1 MPHHPQNIFPDTMR
15 RVLVAGA
22 GGVTGT
28 AFCKLLNQ
36 NNIEVLALDQRELKP
51 DNSLVKPILWDE
63 NFMPAEVLQQVDALS
78 LTPGV
83 PLSGELFQL
92 AKQKNVPLFTE
103 LEYAASFLTDEKC
116 ILISGT
122 DGKSTTSAMVHHLLP
137 GSWIGG
143 NFGTPL
149 SEYILRNKKHEHLVL
164 ELSSYQLE
172 LCRNL
177 SASCS
182 LLLNIAPDHLDRYH
196 DFTEYANVK
205 LSIQDHLGNDGL
217 FITSQKVYQA
227 HQPKHTTDKPTLLVD
242 TDNLVVGKI
251 SIVNN
256 QLQDNASTI
265 VDLDK
270 TSIQGKHNHSNLLFA
285 MAAVAFLKPGVPA
298 SKTKELISSFKTLE
312 HRYEKVGSDKQGN
325 IYINDSKAT
334 TCQAAIQAVNSAP
347 GKTIWLIGGNPKG
360 EDYNLLKSAISSEV
374 TAILFGPG
382 AADLEA
388 KLNFDCRYFKDLEEV
403 IKFLV
408 PMIKNGTISEHRI
421 LLSPAMASFDSYP
434 NYLERGKHFKE
445 LIQSLLV

>member
-36 NNIEVLALDQRELKP
+36 NDIEVLALDKRELKA

-63 NFMPAEVLQQVDALS
+63 NFKPAEVLQQVDALS

-122 DGKSTTSAMVHHLLP
+122 DGKSTTSAMLHHLLP

-227 HQPKHTTDKPTLLVD
+227 HQPRHTTDKPALLVD
-242 TDNLVVGKI
+242 TDNLGVGKLF
-251 SIVNN
+251 IVNN

-298 SKTKELISSFKTLE
+298 SETKELISSFKTLE
-312 HRYEKVGSDKQGN
+312 HRYEKIGSDKQGN

-347 GKTIWLIGGNPKG
+347 GKTIWLIGGSPKG
-360 EDYNLLKSAISSEV
+360 EDYNLLKPAISSEV

-388 KLNFDCRYFKDLEEV
+388 KLNFDCKYFKDLEEV
-403 IKFLV
+403 INFLE